1 MTGSGEIPEEGPG
14 DAVLPVGTRLG
25 KYEIV
30 RLLGAGGMGAVYEAS
45 HTEIGKR
52 VAVKV
57 LGPTIAAVPGARVRF
72 LREAQLTSKV
82 RHPNIVDVTDM
93 GNEGGQAFLVMEFL
107 EGQDLAQR
115 LSVGKKMAQAEL
127 VDIMLAVCS
136 AVTAAHGAGIVHRDL
151 KPHNIFLAQGPHGMQ
166 PKVLD
171 FGISKGTDTVSAGTL
186 TGTGAMIG
194 TPFYLAPEQIMDGK
208 SAGSASDQYA
218 LGVILYECLTGQR
231 PFESDNLFMVFQA
244 IVNGAPT
251 PPRELRP
258 ELAPQLER
266 VILRAMNVDPRQRFA
281 SVNQLGRMLLPF
293 ASDRA
298 RLLWADAFGADTPEE
313 AAALAAW
320 KQAGPDRDNAHE
332 TQEQGSEHG
341 KRQSRRPDRREH
353 NPDQTRAMMEPGA
366 AAAAEATWDVSKP
379 SRGVGTAAKIAVA
392 AGVVAALGLGLLLM
406 VRRSPSADTPP
417 VRAGATTSREHGPPA
432 KVEPPPATVTPT
444 PVVAKVEPPPP
455 RPPETFRA
463 TVTVTPDSAAI
474 ELDGEPAGIGRLER
488 TLPIDH
494 HPHVLRAS
502 APGYVAREIEF
513 VDEPPPDEL
522 TLAAASDTPKPAAKR
537 PGVPRPPKHAPAA
550 EPEQPA
556 APNTLNPNG
565 APVID

>member
-1 MTGSGEIPEEGPG
+1 MTGSGEIPEEGPAE
-14 DAVLPVGTRLG
+14 AVLPVGTRLG

-57 LGPTIAAVPGARVRF
+57 LGHTIAAVPGARVRF

-93 GNEGGQAFLVMEFL
+93 GNQGGQAFLVMEFL

-115 LSVGKKMAQAEL
+115 LAAAKKMGQAEL
-127 VDIMLAVCS
+127 VDIMLPVCS
-136 AVTAAHGAGIVHRDL
+136 AVAAAHAAGIIHRDL
-151 KPHNIFLAQGPHGMQ
+151 KPQNIFLAQGPHGMQ

-171 FGISKGTDTVSAGTL
+171 FGISKGTTDNVTAGTL

-208 SAGSASDQYA
+208 SAGSASDEYA

-244 IVNGAPT
+244 IVNGAPAA
-251 PPRELRP
+251 PRQLRP
-258 ELAPQLER
+258 DLAPHLER
-266 VILRAMNVDPRQRFA
+266 VILRAMHVDPKQRFV

-298 RLLWADAFGADTPEE
+298 RLLWADAFGAETSEE
-313 AAALAAW
+313 AAALASW
-320 KQAGPDRDNAHE
+320 KDPGPAAEGPRDRTRDKARE
-332 TQEQGSEHG
+332 SA
-341 KRQSRRPDRREH
+341 RPVV
-353 NPDQTRAMMEPGA
+353 EPPHASA
-366 AAAAEATWDVSKP
+366 AAAVETWDVGKS
-379 SRGVGTAAKIAVA
+379 SRGAGTAAKVAVA
-392 AGVVAALGLGLLLM
+392 AGAVAALGLGILLLA
-406 VRRSPSADTPP
+406 RHAPPSDKGEGTSTGTSAGHTDVIKPVTPP
-417 VRAGATTSREHGPPA
+417 VTAAPPVTA
-432 KVEPPPATVTPT
+432 PKAAPPPGA
-444 PVVAKVEPPPP
+444 
-455 RPPETFRA
+455 PETFQVA
-463 TVTVTPDSAAI
+463 VTVSPDSAAI
-474 ELDGEPAGIGRLER
+474 ELDGEPAGTGHLER
-488 TLPIDH
+488 ALPLDH

-502 APGYVAREIEF
+502 APGYVAREVEF
-513 VDEPPPDEL
+513 VDEAPPAQLDLTALPEAPKPSPKRAGTPRPSKRPPAAATPDE
-522 TLAAASDTPKPAAKR
+522 
-537 PGVPRPPKHAPAA
+537 
-550 EPEQPA
+550 QP

>member
-14 DAVLPVGTRLG
+14 EAVLPVGTRLG

-57 LGPTIAAVPGARVRF
+57 LGSAIAAVPGARVRF

-115 LSVGKKMAQAEL
+115 LAVAKKMAQAEL
-127 VDIMLAVCS
+127 VDIMLPVCS
-136 AVTAAHGAGIVHRDL
+136 AVAAAHAAGIVHRDL

-171 FGISKGTDTVSAGTL
+171 FGISKGTDTVTAGTL

-208 SAGSASDQYA
+208 SAGSASDEYA

-231 PFESDNLFMVFQA
+231 PFESDNLFMVFQS
-244 IVNGAPT
+244 IVNGT
-251 PPRELRP
+251 PPSPRQLRP

-266 VILRAMNVDPRQRFA
+266 VILRAMNVDPKQRFT

-298 RLLWADAFGADTPEE
+298 RLLWADAFGVDSPDE

-320 KQAGPDRDNAHE
+320 RDAGPAKDDAREPAPEGKNQAGHAKNA
-332 TQEQGSEHG
+332 G
-341 KRQSRRPDRREH
+341 KREH
-353 NPDQTRAMMEPGA
+353 NRDQTRPMLEPSSASA
-366 AAAAEATWDVSKP
+366 AAAVATWDVKAP
-379 SRGVGTAAKIAVA
+379 RGMGTAAKVAVL
-392 AGVVAALGLGLLLM
+392 AGAVAALGLGVLLFAH
-406 VRRSPSADTPP
+406 RSTPP
-417 VRAGATTSREHGPPA
+417 GSSTGA
-432 KVEPPPATVTPT
+432 
-444 PVVAKVEPPPP
+444 PVVHSAPAQAVPVPVPAAPVAPKAVPPPP
-455 RPPETFRA
+455 RQPETFKA
-463 TVTVTPDSAAI
+463 VVSVSPDSAAL
-474 ELDGEPAGIGRLER
+474 ELDGEPAGTGRLER

-502 APGYVAREIEF
+502 APGYVAREVEF
-513 VDEPPPDEL
+513 VDEPPPQQL
-522 TLAAASDTPKPAAKR
+522 TLPVLSETPKPAVKR
-537 PGVPRPPKHAPAA
+537 PATQRPPKHAPAP
-550 EPEQPA
+550 EPGEPPA
-556 APNTLNPNG
+556 PTTLNPNG

>member
-14 DAVLPVGTRLG
+14 EAVLPVGTRLG

-57 LGPTIAAVPGARVRF
+57 LGSTIAAVPGARARF

-115 LSVGKKMAQAEL
+115 LAGATKMVQAEL
-127 VDIMLAVCS
+127 VDIMLPVCS

-218 LGVILYECLTGQR
+218 LGVILYECLTGRR

-251 PPRELRP
+251 PPRQLRP
-258 ELAPQLER
+258 DLAPQLER
-266 VILRAMNVDPRQRFA
+266 VILRAMNVDPKQRFA

-298 RLLWADAFGADTPEE
+298 RLLWADAFGVDSPEE

-320 KQAGPDRDNAHE
+320 KAAGPAREKAKE
-332 TQEQGSEHG
+332 TPHP
-341 KRQSRRPDRREH
+341 RP
-353 NPDQTRAMMEPGA
+353 MIEPPSASADA
-366 AAAAEATWDVSKP
+366 AVATWDVGKP
-379 SRGVGTAAKIAVA
+379 PRGAGNAAKLAVV
-392 AGVVAALGLGLLLM
+392 AGAVAALGLGLLLFA
-406 VRRSPSADTPP
+406 RRSTPSDTG
-417 VRAGATTSREHGPPA
+417 AGARPSGERSDRRDRHDQNDRNEAAKAMPSSAPA
-432 KVEPPPATVTPT
+432 SVPVT
-444 PVVAKVEPPPP
+444 PVVAKATPPAP
-455 RPPETFRA
+455 RPPETFEA
-463 TVTVTPDSAAI
+463 AVVVSPESAAL
-474 ELDGEPAGIGRLER
+474 ELDGEPAGTGRFQR
-488 TLPIDH
+488 TFPLDH

-502 APGYVAREIEF
+502 APGYAAREVEF
-513 VDEPPPDEL
+513 VDEPPPPQLSLSALSE
-522 TLAAASDTPKPAAKR
+522 APKPAVKR
-537 PGVPRPPKHAPAA
+537 PAPPRPPKHAPAA
-550 EPEQPA
+550 EPGEPPP
-556 APNTLNPNG
+556 PNTLNPNG